1 MNMKATLQYYTIM
14 NVIC

>member
-1 MNMKATLQYYTIM
+1 MNMKATLQYYNIM

>member
-1 MNMKATLQYYTIM
+1 MNMKATLQYYTNM

>member
-14 NVIC
+14 DVIC